1 MGLFQDFK
9 DDVSQAV
16 NELMDEASVENMENT
31 DANLDEELQSLFG
44 DDEQLDTAEVGEI
57 VEEDAPTTDE
67 MSALFAE
74 LGETTKLSEMDATL
88 GELAGDDAFP
98 EDAEEEVAEGQN
110 IPEEYQQTIELTEDL
125 IDFDQLSSTT
135 IEIPEDT
142 ATGVAEAATPAE
154 TVEEPVVADAPVED
168 TEDVSS
174 EPEPVG
180 EADMQVE
187 ETAQEETAQTSANDE
202 EITILDFENMEDNKM
217 ANNEEIQELTQGTQE
232 VAYDTADFDKTPA
245 DEDTATITKGTKI
258 AGNIETSGSLEVI
271 GTIEGDITCKGKLV
285 VSGIVKGISNA
296 SEIYTDGA
304 NVTGDMKSD
313 GSVKVGV
320 GSVIVGNIKATSAVI
335 AGAVKGN
342 IDIDGPVIIDSTA
355 VVMGDV
361 TSRSVQINNG
371 AVMEGK
377 CSQSHSDIDINT
389 FFEN

>member
-16 NELMDEASVENMENT
+16 NELMDEASVENMENA
-31 DANLDEELQSLFG
+31 DANIDDELQSLFG
-44 DDEQLDTAEVGEI
+44 EDEQLDTAEVGEI

-74 LGETTKLSEMDATL
+74 LGETTKLSELDATL
-88 GELAGDDAFP
+88 GELAGEDAFP
-98 EDAEEEVAEGQN
+98 EETEEATQEQN

-135 IEIPEDT
+135 VEVSEET
-142 ATGVAEAATPAE
+142 TGVVTPEQPEEPADPTVEQPKKEE
-154 TVEEPVVADAPVED
+154 TVAPVDESATELSIDD
-168 TEDVSS
+168 TVDSESS
-174 EPEPVG
+174 
-180 EADMQVE
+180 D
-187 ETAQEETAQTSANDE
+187 ETDND
-202 EITILDFENMEDNKM
+202 EITILDFENMEDDKM

-232 VAYDTADFDKTPA
+232 VAYDTADFDQTPA

-313 GSVKVGV
+313 GSIKVGV